1 MKINIKGFIT
11 SKKSELY
18 SDCADNYHINK
29 ENNKFAISDG
39 VSKSFFSKVWSD
51 VLVKKYV
58 NHKDWKDDNEF
69 IVESQKEWQCKI
81 DEIVNQSETKWFTKS
96 QYIRKDPALATFV
109 GLQFIESE
117 QIWIAQALGD
127 SFLFF
132 IPKGLTEIEKKL
144 STKPEHVVFD
154 NFPDYLS
161 SIANYPHK
169 GEKKAIKREKLK
181 EGTFYL
187 MTDALAEWF
196 LINTEQAKQK
206 LDNIKTQEQYLETI
220 ANERNANRLN
230 DDDSAVLILEL
241 FDDDKKEISYT
252 KNQETKLND
261 LITIQEAEIEKI
273 KLKKL
278 EEQKESEIQKSKEQE
293 TLQNESS
300 TAESHANITNE
311 EHAKEGFVSKSINT
325 VKRFLTSNEKEDEEN
340 QHIELPQGKTNS
352 ELENIEKTT
361 LEQEIPTTEEPIDS
375 ESTVAENENPAD
387 TKNEELEKEKIE
399 EEAKSEKIEPEKLEP
414 KEQPK
419 VDSKAKNI
427 FDKF

>member
-29 ENNKFAISDG
+29 ENNKFAMSDG

-58 NHKDWKDDNEF
+58 NQKDWKDNNEF
-69 IVESQKEWQCKI
+69 IVESQKEWQSKI

-117 QIWIAQALGD
+117 QKWIAQALGD

-132 IPKGLTEIEKKL
+132 IPKGVTEIENKL
-144 STKPEHVVFD
+144 SSKPEPIVFD

-161 SIANYPHK
+161 SIANYPQK
-169 GEKKAIKREKLK
+169 GKIKAIKGEKLK

-241 FDDDKKEISYT
+241 FDDGKKEISYS
-252 KNQETKLND
+252 KNQETNLND
-261 LITIQEAEIEKI
+261 LITYQEAEIEKR
-273 KLKKL
+273 KQ
-278 EEQKESEIQKSKEQE
+278 EKEAEIQKSNELE
-293 TLQNESS
+293 TLQNESQTS
-300 TAESHANITNE
+300 ASSATEITAEPPIERFISKGINVVKGFLSGKEKE
-311 EHAKEGFVSKSINT
+311 EN
-325 VKRFLTSNEKEDEEN
+325 KEDELTEKN
-340 QHIELPQGKTNS
+340 TSTELEDVKEQTSEQLIQSTEQPSESETTEAEKQNS
-352 ELENIEKTT
+352 EN
-361 LEQEIPTTEEPIDS
+361 D
-375 ESTVAENENPAD
+375 
-387 TKNEELEKEKIE
+387 KNEEKEKDKIE
-399 EEAKSEKIEPEKLEP
+399 EEANNEKIEPKNLEP